1 MASLITPQFERYVA
15 EQTIAR
21 GTVQFDEFIFA
32 NIPGLNENNLTQHLT
47 IPTSAQIVHRQAV
60 SQSGVINENA
70 VVYSVT
76 IGTEVGDFDFNFIGL
91 INRSKNLLAVAVQTD
106 TVKKIRNKNA
116 VQGNSITRNMLL
128 EFSGA
133 KALTGINVNAN
144 TWQIDFT
151 VRLHGL
157 DEKIRLT
164 NRDLYGRAVFFDDSF
179 LVKRKTGNQFTIQPG
194 NAYVEGVRMDLG
206 TEHHLTAN
214 SLPCSIYADV
224 VHHCTV
230 TGEYQTEIKYLT
242 QSKADYV
249 DTANRQHYVQIL
261 ADIDS
266 QGNVTDRRLLSPFLG
281 MNPLTLDDTTEN
293 TQDKLGHTH
302 KLPIASL
309 VKKGIVKLF
318 SGYDSDA
325 EDMAA
330 TPKAIKGL
338 KALIDAITRNLG
350 NYIPN
355 SKKSSAVNSNS
366 ADTVAT
372 SAAVKTAY
380 DLANSKQSPAT
391 TLAGYGIENFKVE
404 PFVGDINTLKT
415 DGIYAITQASR
426 SQNLPVAGNSCH
438 IQVIAG
444 GDGHWC
450 RQIAYIA
457 YSTDMYERH
466 QTSYQT
472 DSWSAW
478 KKLNTDGIP
487 IGAVVSF
494 PRAVT
499 NPVGFLKANGTTF
512 NQQTFPDLYRTLGD
526 SNQLPDLTRSD
537 VGMTAYFAVDNI
549 PSGWIAFDSIR
560 STVTQQNYPELYRHL
575 VGKYGSISNV
585 PLAEDRFI
593 RNASNNLSVG
603 ETQSDEIKKHVHKVR
618 THWVNSSDSNIFYDK
633 TKTVIDSRLRTATT
647 TDDNLSDNGFMHPL
661 LDTPMATGGDET
673 RPKSL
678 ILKLCIKAKNT
689 FDDVQFWVKAF
700 GVVENAGA
708 LDAGTLVQNMQALS
722 ERVEQKIKENKQ
734 STLREI
740 NNAKADINQKFLQA
754 QKNLSQIG
762 TLKTVWQGNVSSGR
776 INISEKC
783 FGKTLILYLQSSESH
798 RLDDNNN
805 IEPVSFEVGAEI
817 EGKRGGGAYLHDIR
831 EVIVYNPRYTV
842 SNVEVKTFAVTV
854 DTKGTTIEIEE
865 LAGLFIKRIDI
876 R

>member
-1 MASLITPQFERYVA
+1 
-15 EQTIAR
+15 
-21 GTVQFDEFIFA
+21 
-32 NIPGLNENNLTQHLT
+32 
-47 IPTSAQIVHRQAV
+47 
-60 SQSGVINENA
+60 
-70 VVYSVT
+70 VV
-76 IGTEVGDFDFNFIGL
+76 
-91 INRSKNLLAVAVQTD
+91 
-106 TVKKIRNKNA
+106 
-116 VQGNSITRNMLL
+116 
-128 EFSGA
+128 
-133 KALTGINVNAN
+133 
-144 TWQIDFT
+144 
-151 VRLHGL
+151 
-157 DEKIRLT
+157 RLT
-164 NRDLYGRAVFFDDSF
+164 ND
-179 LVKRKTGNQFTIQPG
+179 TGLESESL
-194 NAYVEGVRMDLG
+194 A
-206 TEHHLTAN
+206 LTAKAGKK
-214 SLPCSIYADV
+214 LAQ
-224 VHHCTV
+224 
-230 TGEYQTEIKYLT
+230 QTAQL
-242 QSKADYV
+242 QLNV
-249 DTANRQHYVQIL
+249 
-261 ADIDS
+261 S
-266 QGNVTDRRLLSPFLG
+266 Q
-281 MNPLTLDDTTEN
+281 
-293 TQDKLGHTH
+293 
-302 KLPIASL
+302 
-309 VKKGIVKLF
+309 
-318 SGYDSDA
+318 
-325 EDMAA
+325 
-330 TPKAIKGL
+330 
-338 KALIDAITRNLG
+338 

-391 TLAGYGIENFKVE
+391 TLAGYGIGDLKIQSFA
-404 PFVGDINTLKT
+404 GDINTLKI

-426 SQNLPVAGNSCH
+426 SQNLPVSTSCH

-499 NPVGFLKANGTTF
+499 NPVGFLRANGTTF
-512 NQQTFPDLYRTLGD
+512 NQQTFPDLYRTLGNH
-526 SNQLPDLTRSD
+526 NQLPDLTRSD

-560 STVTQQNYPELYRHL
+560 STVTQQNYPELYQYL
-575 VGKYGSISNV
+575 VDKYSSISNV

-593 RNASNNLSVG
+593 RNTGNGLNIG
-603 ETQSDEIKKHVHKVR
+603 QTQSDEIKKHVHKVR
-618 THWVNSSDSNIFYDK
+618 THWVNSNDSNIFYDK

-661 LDTPMATGGDET
+661 LDSPMATGGNET

-708 LDAGTLVQNMQALS
+708 LDAGTLAQNMQALS
-722 ERVEQKIKENKQ
+722 ESVEQKIEENKQ

-740 NNAKADINQKFLQA
+740 NNAKADINQQFLQA

-762 TLKTVWQGNVSSGR
+762 TLKKVWEGSVSTGS
-776 INISEKC
+776 ITISESC
-783 FGKTLILYLQSSESH
+783 YGKTLIFYIQPADDQSNYGDS
-798 RLDDNNN
+798 
-805 IEPVSFEVGAEI
+805 IEIVSFEAGAED
-817 EGKRGGGAYLHDIR
+817 EGGGRLTSIR
-831 EVIVYNPRYTV
+831 EVIYNDRYRNTLSKEFTAYV
-842 SNVEVKTFAVTV
+842 GGDGRKI
-854 DTKGTTIEIEE
+854 TIGQ
-865 LAGLFIKRIDI
+865 LDARSIKRIYI

>member
-32 NIPGLNENNLTQHLT
+32 NIPGLNENNLAQYLT
-47 IPTSAQIVHRQAV
+47 MPTSAQIVHRQAV

-194 NAYVEGVRMDLG
+194 NAYVEGVRMDLSALYN
-206 TEHHLTAN
+206 LTAN
-214 SLPCSIYADV
+214 NLPCSVYADL

-293 TQDKLGHTH
+293 TKDQRGHTH

-355 SKKSSAVNSNS
+355 SKKSSAVDSNS
-366 ADTVAT
+366 AENVAT

-380 DLANSKQSPAT
+380 DKAAEAKETADAKQSPAT
-391 TLAGYGIENFKVE
+391 TLAGYGIGNFKIENF
-404 PFVGDINTLKT
+404 VGNVNTLQI
-415 DGIYAITQASR
+415 DGIYAVTQASR
-426 SQNLPVAGNSCH
+426 SQNLPVAGNGCH

-444 GDGHWC
+444 GDGRWC

-478 KKLNTDGIP
+478 VKLNDIE
-487 IGAVVSF
+487 
-494 PRAVT
+494 
-499 NPVGFLKANGTTF
+499 PVRQLVAQKANLADFSYQKIGNFEIRKYPDGTMIQSYLIEQYDLNVWQEKSF
-512 NQQTFPDLYRTLGD
+512 NWAQ
-526 SNQLPDLTRSD
+526 
-537 VGMTAYFAVDNI
+537 
-549 PSGWIAFDSIR
+549 AFI
-560 STVTQQNYPELYRHL
+560 STPMIFSKITT
-575 VGKYGSISNV
+575 SISGPHDCDVNI
-585 PLAEDRFI
+585 LTK
-593 RNASNNLSVG
+593 SNNRTCYYHEYEHG
-603 ETQSDEIKKHVHKVR
+603 TSD
-618 THWVNSSDSNIFYDK
+618 
-633 TKTVIDSRLRTATT
+633 
-647 TDDNLSDNGFMHPL
+647 
-661 LDTPMATGGDET
+661 
-673 RPKSL
+673 
-678 ILKLCIKAKNT
+678 
-689 FDDVQFWVKAF
+689 
-700 GVVENAGA
+700 
-708 LDAGTLVQNMQALS
+708 
-722 ERVEQKIKENKQ
+722 
-734 STLREI
+734 
-740 NNAKADINQKFLQA
+740 
-754 QKNLSQIG
+754 
-762 TLKTVWQGNVSSGR
+762 QGNVRIEFLAMGR
-776 INISEKC
+776 WK
-783 FGKTLILYLQSSESH
+783 
-798 RLDDNNN
+798 
-805 IEPVSFEVGAEI
+805 
-817 EGKRGGGAYLHDIR
+817 
-831 EVIVYNPRYTV
+831 
-842 SNVEVKTFAVTV
+842 
-854 DTKGTTIEIEE
+854 
-865 LAGLFIKRIDI
+865 
-876 R
+876 

>member
-32 NIPGLNENNLTQHLT
+32 NIPGLNENNLAQYLT
-47 IPTSAQIVHRQAV
+47 MPTSAQIVHRQAV

-157 DEKIRLT
+157 DEKNRLT

-194 NAYVEGVRMDLG
+194 TAYVEGVRMDLG
-206 TEHHLTAN
+206 AEHHLTAN

-242 QSKADYV
+242 QSKADYL

-293 TQDKLGHTH
+293 TKDERGHTH

-338 KALIDAITRNLG
+338 KVLIDAITRNFG

-366 ADTVAT
+366 EETVAT

-380 DLANSKQSPAT
+380 DKGVDAKNAADNAQRTANDGVSKADAAQRTA
-391 TLAGYGIENFKVE
+391 N
-404 PFVGDINTLKT
+404 
-415 DGIYAITQASR
+415 DGVSKANA
-426 SQNLPVAGNSCH
+426 A
-438 IQVIAG
+438 
-444 GDGHWC
+444 
-450 RQIAYIA
+450 
-457 YSTDMYERH
+457 
-466 QTSYQT
+466 QTSANQAKSAADAAQSSANAANNNANGRISKADISHATNGTNKDKVASEFALGELYKQT
-472 DSWSAW
+472 VTDIRLGALATRKLGSGSWTSHG
-478 KKLNTDGIP
+478 NGY
-487 IGAVVSF
+487 VV
-494 PRAVT
+494 
-499 NPVGFLKANGTTF
+499 VGFENG
-512 NQQTFPDLYRTLGD
+512 NWDALHA
-526 SNQLPDLTRSD
+526 S
-537 VGMTAYFAVDNI
+537 DNI
-549 PSGWIAFDSIR
+549 HLRPIQKKVNGQW
-560 STVTQQNYPELYRHL
+560 VT
-575 VGKYGSISNV
+575 ISNV
-585 PLAEDRFI
+585 
-593 RNASNNLSVG
+593 
-603 ETQSDEIKKHVHKVR
+603 
-618 THWVNSSDSNIFYDK
+618 
-633 TKTVIDSRLRTATT
+633 
-647 TDDNLSDNGFMHPL
+647 
-661 LDTPMATGGDET
+661 
-673 RPKSL
+673 
-678 ILKLCIKAKNT
+678 
-689 FDDVQFWVKAF
+689 
-700 GVVENAGA
+700 
-708 LDAGTLVQNMQALS
+708 
-722 ERVEQKIKENKQ
+722 
-734 STLREI
+734 
-740 NNAKADINQKFLQA
+740 
-754 QKNLSQIG
+754 
-762 TLKTVWQGNVSSGR
+762 
-776 INISEKC
+776 
-783 FGKTLILYLQSSESH
+783 
-798 RLDDNNN
+798 
-805 IEPVSFEVGAEI
+805 
-817 EGKRGGGAYLHDIR
+817 
-831 EVIVYNPRYTV
+831 
-842 SNVEVKTFAVTV
+842 
-854 DTKGTTIEIEE
+854 
-865 LAGLFIKRIDI
+865 
-876 R
+876 